1 MTNKKQAGFTI
12 IELLLAMAFIAFMI
26 LFVVLAIIQSTK
38 LYSKGLAISQ
48 INQTGQQVMVD
59 VNRSIRY
66 STPMTAPNRLCLGGV
81 SYLWNTD
88 AELNPGP
95 AVNTFSDSTSELRLV
110 SVSDAGGRLCIPPY
124 NSITRGSAKDLVGG
138 DITVLDFS
146 VQQRGKMWDITF
158 TLSTRGNDRG
168 NMAVPNGS
176 GGFECSPQNQFCAF
190 GEFDTSVYSRGG
202 VN

>member
-12 IELLLAMAFIAFMI
+12 IELLLAMSFIAFMI
-26 LFVVLAIIQSTK
+26 LFVVLAIIQATK

-48 INQTGQQVMVD
+48 INQTGQQVMTD

-88 AELNPGP
+88 DELNPGP
-95 AVNTFSDSTSELRLV
+95 GINTFSDSTAELRLV
-110 SVSDAGGRLCIPPY
+110 SVSDSGGRMCNPPY
-124 NSITRGSAKDLVGG
+124 NSIPRASAKDLVGG
-138 DITVLDFS
+138 DVTVLDFS
-146 VQQRGKMWDITF
+146 VRQRGKMWDVTF
-158 TLSTRGNDRG
+158 TLSTRGNDRS
-168 NMAVPNGS
+168 NMATPKAT
-176 GGFECSPQNQFCAF
+176 GGFECAPQNQFCAF

-202 VN
+202 AN